1 MPVVFHILRFKIRS
15 FMKLSV
21 EWKTSTILKHVAS
34 LIVFGGFAVSAYF
47 STRIATMYVL
57 QGLNLGLFLYHQFLS
72 MLLFVF
78 FLSINVGNLIVAY
91 AAFYRSPEVSY
102 YLTKP
107 VSHTN
112 LFLMKFL
119 DNFFYSSVAF
129 FLVALSVL
137 LGYGSY
143 FHMDVLFY
151 VRTMLLMV
159 LPFMLISG
167 CIAVIMLM
175 LLMRFALRVGVK
187 KIIALLVL
195 FYFGVLSVYFSLT
208 NPLKMVALVWQHY
221 PQVDQYYGDLDP
233 VFSIL
238 LPNHWIAE
246 SLYWT
251 MRGDTSYAFSYT
263 LLILAA
269 TVAVFT
275 VMILVGKYTFYP
287 SWMNSI
293 HLQAIQRPV
302 RPMLK
307 MFSFLTPPRL
317 ESQTSVLLKK
327 EFWQFVR
334 EPSQWIHFTI
344 ITFLIFTFVGSV
356 ANINLR
362 QSYPDLQTLSY
373 MVILVFNLFLVASIA
388 LRFVYQSVS
397 AEGSNF
403 WRVLAAPV
411 RREKV
416 YRVKYYVILIPVIL
430 LSELLVLF
438 SHQSL
443 TGYPYLIIAAS
454 IIMIAGTFGLIG
466 LNMGAGTY
474 FANFNEK
481 NPIRI
486 ASSQSATL
494 TFLMSLAYII
504 IVVAIIF
511 LPLRDYF
518 GFQLRGLP
526 FSHRGIFYALVTV
539 ICFSFL
545 VGYSALRIGER
556 SLRKD
561 YR

>member
-1 MPVVFHILRFKIRS
+1 
-15 FMKLSV
+15 MKLSA
-21 EWKTSTILKHVAS
+21 EWKTSTLVKHGAS
-34 LIVFGGFAVSAYF
+34 LVVFGGFAVTAYF

-57 QGLNLGLFLYHQFLS
+57 QGLNLGLFLYHRFLS

-107 VSHTN
+107 VSHAN

-129 FLVALSVL
+129 FLVAFSVL

-143 FHMDVLFY
+143 FHMDAFFY
-151 VRTMLLMV
+151 LRTMMLMV

-175 LLMRFALRVGVK
+175 LLMRFAVRIGVK

-195 FYFGVLSVYFSLT
+195 LYFGILSAYFSLT
-208 NPLKMVALVWQHY
+208 NPLKLVALVWQHY
-221 PQVDQYYGDLDP
+221 PDVDQYYGNLDP
-233 VFSIL
+233 VFSVL

-263 LLILAA
+263 LIMLVVAA
-269 TVAVFT
+269 VVFAV
-275 VMILVGKYTFYP
+275 MMMVGKYAFYP

-293 HLQAIQRPV
+293 HLQAIQHPV

-307 MFSFLTPPRL
+307 IFSFLSPPRL
-317 ESQTSVLLKK
+317 EPQTSVLLKK

-362 QSYPDLQTLSY
+362 QTLPALQTISY

-388 LRFVYQSVS
+388 LRFVYPSVS
-397 AEGSNF
+397 AEGTNF

-416 YRVKYYVILIPVIL
+416 FRVKFYVIFIPVIC
-430 LSELLVLF
+430 LSEILVLF

-443 TGYPYLIIAAS
+443 SGYPYLLVAAS
-454 IIMIAGTFGLIG
+454 IVMIAGTFGLIG

-474 FANFNEK
+474 FANFSEK

-494 TFLMSLAYII
+494 TFLMSLGFLVVI
-504 IVVAIIF
+504 VAIMF

-518 GFQLRGLP
+518 GYQLRGQP
-526 FSHRGIFYALVTV
+526 FSHRSMFFALLAV
-539 ICFSFL
+539 ICFSFIT
-545 VGYSALRIGER
+545 GFAALKVGER
-556 SLRKD
+556 TLRRD